1 MDLRGLKR
9 RLQLENRTEEQLK
22 DVLKIEEECLRGGIL
37 AAIQKSLKDHA
48 QTKKNMN
55 DSVVALRSECEMAQ
69 NKVRK
74 AASLASRRNAC
85 VAVVNNLYQVTMF
98 SLCLARPAMV
108 NTARPTQMLPSLFA
122 LLCSAADDSSIPH
135 VQTMRQDEIGRGE
148 IARGIKLLQE
158 HSSTKDSRE
167 EIKGKCS

>member
-55 DSVVALRSECEMAQ
+55 DSVVALRSECEMVQ

-74 AASLASRRNAC
+74 AASLSSRRNAC
-85 VAVVNNLYQVTMF
+85 VAVVNNLYQVRMF
-98 SLCLARPAMV
+98 FLCLA
-108 NTARPTQMLPSLFA
+108 
-122 LLCSAADDSSIPH
+122 
-135 VQTMRQDEIGRGE
+135 
-148 IARGIKLLQE
+148 
-158 HSSTKDSRE
+158 
-167 EIKGKCS
+167 